1 MNLTDEQTQTVR
13 QWLEEGLSVADVQT
27 KLSEELKISMTYME
41 VRFLLDDLKLAPQDE
56 EEEESALEENQ
67 AETEDTAPSA
77 AAPAGDKPAEEAE
90 LVSDGNVAVTVDDI
104 VRPGCLASGK
114 ATFTDGKQATWYF
127 DQFGRLGLIPEEEGY
142 QPPEADVAE
151 FQKKLQSELARLG
164 I

>member
-1 MNLTDEQTQTVR
+1 MNLTDEQKQTVR

-27 KLSEELKISMTYME
+27 KLSEELQISMTYME
-41 VRFLLDDLKLAPQDE
+41 VRFLLDDLKLEPQDE
-56 EEEESALEENQ
+56 EEEQPEEEAPPAPPEG
-67 AETEDTAPSA
+67 AEDDPTEDP
-77 AAPAGDKPAEEAE
+77 PAEEAE
-90 LVSDGNVAVTVDDI
+90 LVSDGNVSVTVDEI

-142 QPPEADVAE
+142 QPPQEDVAE

>member
-1 MNLTDEQTQTVR
+1 MNLTDEQKQTVR

-27 KLSEELKISMTYME
+27 KLSEELQISMTYME
-41 VRFLLDDLKLAPQDE
+41 VRFLLDDLKLEPQDE
-56 EEEESALEENQ
+56 EEEQPEEEAPPAPPEG
-67 AETEDTAPSA
+67 AEDDPTEDP
-77 AAPAGDKPAEEAE
+77 PAEEAE
-90 LVSDGNVAVTVDDI
+90 LVSDGNVSVTVDEI

-142 QPPEADVAE
+142 QPPQKDVAE